1 LKKGIPAADIL
12 PPDTVL
18 DIHEDGGDM
27 LTDFVPNISRC
38 VIISSRVKDFFE
50 QEGLDVEKVEYLPFI
65 VKDKK
70 GRVVKEP
77 YYVANLLAKIDC
89 MDIEKSKCS
98 FFEDEN
104 GIEDL
109 TDVIDV
115 ETIEVLEE
123 KIPDEA
129 IFFRIGEF
137 PSHMIIRSDFVEK
150 IKAQG
155 FTGLNVV
162 DQGAWL

>member
-50 QEGLDVEKVEYLPFI
+50 QEGLDAEKVEYLPFI

-70 GRVVKEP
+70 GRVVKDQ
-77 YYVANLLAKIDC
+77 YYVANLLVKIDC
-89 MDIEKSKCS
+89 FDFEKSKHTFS
-98 FFEDEN
+98 ERT
-104 GIEDL
+104 GKVR
-109 TDVIDV
+109 DVT
-115 ETIEVLEE
+115 TIEVLED
-123 KIPDEA
+123 KIPDDA
-129 IFFRIGEF
+129 IFFRVGEY
-137 PSHMIIRSDFVEK
+137 PSHMIIRSDFVGK
-150 IKAQG
+150 IKQQG

-162 DQGAWL
+162 DQGAYL

>member
-50 QEGLDVEKVEYLPFI
+50 QEGLDAEKVEYLPFI

-70 GRVVKEP
+70 GRVVKDQ
-77 YYVANLLAKIDC
+77 YYVANLLVKIDC
-89 MDIEKSKCS
+89 LDLEKSQCA
-98 FFEDEN
+98 
-104 GIEDL
+104 
-109 TDVIDV
+109 IDDNDG
-115 ETIEVLEE
+115 EVLDVATIVVLED

-129 IFFRIGEF
+129 IFFRVEEY
-137 PSHMIIRSDFVEK
+137 PSHIIIRSDFVEK
-150 IKAQG
+150 IKQQG
-155 FTGLNVV
+155 FTGLNAV